1 MDDPCRIR
9 VEVYL
14 PIMEKL
20 ICVSG
25 VASVRLTIIDV
36 NDNSPDFPQ
45 ASYTFSVDEDR
56 PNGDDVGTMTAIDE
70 DSG

>member
-1 MDDPCRIR
+1 
-9 VEVYL
+9 
-14 PIMEKL
+14 MEKL

-56 PNGDDVGTMTAIDE
+56 PNGDDVGTMTADDP